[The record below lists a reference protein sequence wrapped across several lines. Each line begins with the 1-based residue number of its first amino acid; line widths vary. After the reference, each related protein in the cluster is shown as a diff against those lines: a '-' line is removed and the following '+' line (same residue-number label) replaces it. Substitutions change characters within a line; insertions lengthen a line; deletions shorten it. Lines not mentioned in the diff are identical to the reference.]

1 MKKSQMQFD
10 VRKAKI
16 YKDIYRPSSSPS
28 RFLGTLLSILL
39 HGQSQ
44 VGGPDHHFSRK
55 PKQEEE

>member
-1 MKKSQMQFD
+1 MSMKKDHMQYD

-28 RFLGTLLSILL
+28 RFFGTLLSIIL

-44 VGGPDHHFSRK
+44 VGSPDHHFSRK
-55 PKQEEE
+55 LK

>member
-1 MKKSQMQFD
+1 MKKDHLQYD

-16 YKDIYRPSSSPS
+16 YKDIYRPSTSPS

-44 VGGPDHHFSRK
+44 MGNPDVHVFRRRD
-55 PKQEEE
+55 